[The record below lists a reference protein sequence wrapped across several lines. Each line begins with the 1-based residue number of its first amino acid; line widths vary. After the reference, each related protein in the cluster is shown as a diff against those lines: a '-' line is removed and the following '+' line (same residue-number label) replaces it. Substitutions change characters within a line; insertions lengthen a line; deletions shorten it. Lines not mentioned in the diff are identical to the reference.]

1 MRTKALKCLV
11 FFLSLSLFNAD
22 IGLSI
27 KDRPLIE
34 AIDSKES
41 DYKETEVP
49 LSASHPNRML
59 LPSTELKS
67 LSTTKRDVP
76 IINPMTPTMPTPM
89 GNPYPTTPDQ
99 TNGQTPIIMNPP
111 TGPTNGNPIQIP
123 DNRAPGSSGG
133 TWCVANPSA
142 SPTALQVA
150 LDYACGYGGADCSAI
165 QQGGNCYNPDT
176 EKDHASYAF
185 NSYYQK
191 NPAPTSC
198 NFGGTATITNTDPSN
213 GSCKYPSSSASFSPP
228 TMTPPT
234 MTPPTMTHQLSK
246 IQPEQLRQQCQHL
259 FMDQKGQRSL
269 HLQCC
274 MACLSS
280 VSHPFSSYLQQQSF
294 NSFRMRH
301 ESAWINDIQNFLLRR
316 KHLQSEKIAH
326 LQC

>member
-34 AIDSKES
+34 AIDSKVS

-76 IINPMTPTMPTPM
+76 IINPMTPTMTTPM

-165 QQGGNCYNPDT
+165 QQGGNCYNPNT
-176 EKDHASYAF
+176 VKDHASYAF

-198 NFGGTATITNTDPSN
+198 NFGGSATITNTDPSN

-228 TMTPPT
+228 TATTPIEQNPTGTTPPFEQNPTGTTPPIEQNPTGTTPPT
-234 MTPPTMTHQLSK
+234 VPTPFYGSEGPTIS
-246 IQPEQLRQQCQHL
+246 
-259 FMDQKGQRSL
+259 
-269 HLQCC
+269 
-274 MACLSS
+274 ASS
-280 VSHPFSSYLQQQSF
+280 ILYGLPIFSFSSILIVL
-294 NSFRMRH
+294 
-301 ESAWINDIQNFLLRR
+301 AAAVI
-316 KHLQSEKIAH
+316 
-326 LQC
+326 